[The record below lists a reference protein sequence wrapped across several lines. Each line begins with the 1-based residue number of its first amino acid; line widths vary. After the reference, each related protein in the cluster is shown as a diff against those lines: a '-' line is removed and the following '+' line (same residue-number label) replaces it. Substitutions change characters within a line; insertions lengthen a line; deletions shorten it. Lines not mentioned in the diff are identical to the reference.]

1 MKKSIIILIFSLL
14 IFFVGCNKKIYK
26 KYVLNIIDEKGVY
39 NIDWKDFE
47 HIQHKDVGFGR
58 IVSVYNLDENVNLIL
73 SGVSYNKKP

>member
-39 NIDWKDFE
+39 N
-47 HIQHKDVGFGR
+47 
-58 IVSVYNLDENVNLIL
+58 LDENVNLIL
-73 SGVSYNKKP
+73 SGVSYNKKT